1 MIQVA
6 RLTTSD
12 QSVAPG
18 YSRRFI
24 LIFGVPAMVANDS
37 ADRTAAQAPGCT
49 PGRAIP
55 GRTAAAPGPRR
66 SNSMMPLGLPW
77 RPGPLTSCHARYNFG
92 IPGGRGSEARLML
105 ARRVEPGPGAPGHS
119 SQPEPKCYFCQC
131 ITRCEYAGMLLSF
144 HSRLLFELP

>member
-49 PGRAIP
+49 PGNFRPDGGRA
-55 GRTAAAPGPRR
+55 RAAAFKFNDAVGP
-66 SNSMMPLGLPW
+66 SMAA
-77 RPGPLTSCHARYNFG
+77 GPTHKLSCT
-92 IPGGRGSEARLML
+92 L
-105 ARRVEPGPGAPGHS
+105 
-119 SQPEPKCYFCQC
+119 
-131 ITRCEYAGMLLSF
+131 
-144 HSRLLFELP
+144 